1 MKGSEPIPTPNN
13 SISNPPSPLS
23 SSPSTVPA
31 SANLRSRIDHH
42 RRNSTGD
49 DGVQSVEQLLN
60 PLSISGNSSSAS
72 SSLNSLQ
79 NTNTNSRLRH
89 HSSNSADVI
98 GVADGVGGWRQ
109 YGVDP
114 GQFSMQLMQSCERLV
129 AVGYFVSNQPARLL
143 AQGFSEMQQCKKPV
157 IGSSTA
163 CLAMLSHA
171 DGKV

>member
-129 AVGYFVSNQPARLL
+129 SAGYFVSNQPARLL